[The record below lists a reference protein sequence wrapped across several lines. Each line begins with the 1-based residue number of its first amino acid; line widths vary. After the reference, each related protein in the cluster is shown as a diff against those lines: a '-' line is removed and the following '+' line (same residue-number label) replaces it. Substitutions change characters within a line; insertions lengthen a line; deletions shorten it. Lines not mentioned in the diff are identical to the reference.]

1 MGDVS
6 TQQTKKMTLGLDLG
20 DKYRVICASSTPK
33 AASSLRKVGC
43 ALPLTISTAA
53 STSQSR

>member
-20 DKYRVICASSTPK
+20 DNYSYLRASSTPK

-53 STSQSR
+53 STPQSR

>member
-6 TQQTKKMTLGLDLG
+6 TQQTKKMTVGLDLG
-20 DKYRVICASSTPK
+20 DKYSYLCVLDTESGE
-33 AASSLRKVGC
+33 SSLRKVGC

-53 STSQSR
+53 STPQSR

>member
-6 TQQTKKMTLGLDLG
+6 TQQTKKMTLGWTSVTTT
-20 DKYRVICASSTPK
+20 VICASSTPK

-53 STSQSR
+53 STTPQSR